1 MDVNASFRSQFN
13 ELRELSGVRFLYSN
27 SDFIPYII
35 WEKTF
40 DLEEDNDPQIRK
52 VFQLNRNIKKIEYYV
67 NKEVGSMAWVFLFE
81 ILLKSENYWISQ
93 YGDLIKIKRLPIKLV
108 PVEYQLCY
116 PHDMCALGVGVYR
129 DKTDATVEVI
139 LTNKL
144 LNNIG
149 VMNNE
154 F

>member
-1 MDVNASFRSQFN
+1 MEMDVNTSFRAQFN
-13 ELRELSGVRFLYSN
+13 ELSELRFLYSN
-27 SDFIPYII
+27 SDFIPYYIE
-35 WEKTF
+35 EKIF
-40 DLEEDNDPQIRK
+40 DLEEDNDPQIRE
-52 VFQLNRNIKKIEYYV
+52 VFHLNKNIKKIQHHI
-67 NKEVGSMAWVFLFE
+67 NKGLWVCGVYLFE